1 MAKRKTQAREYVTL
15 ECADCRSRNYR
26 TSKRVKGG
34 TPKLE
39 LRKFCNSCRKHTK
52 HLERRK

>member
-1 MAKRKTQAREYVTL
+1 MAKKALAREYIFM
-15 ECADCRSRNYR
+15 ECDDCGQRNYR

-39 LRKFCNSCRKHTK
+39 LKKYCRSERKHTIHK
-52 HLERRK
+52 EKRK

>member
-1 MAKRKTQAREYVTL
+1 MAKKKAQAREYVTL
-15 ECADCRSRNYR
+15 ECSECKERNYR

-34 TPKLE
+34 TPKLD
-39 LRKFCNSCRKHTK
+39 LQKFCSRCRKHVR